1 MNDIFVCDLN
11 ALADLIADKLM
22 KRLDAFAPQQQDVY
36 TIQQLAERYHVS
48 EDSIR
53 RRINAGEFGAPH
65 SLWGR
70 TWPSRFRRSC
80 PEVRREPLKA
90 EGIYFSEAQNY
101 PLGCWEALIT

>member
-22 KRLDAFAPQQQDVY
+22 KRLDASAPQQQDVY

-53 RRINAGEFGAPH
+53 RRINAGEFGAPIRFGEERGLRVSAEAVRKYDENRSRPKESISQRH
-65 SLWGR
+65 RTIRSDAGR
-70 TWPSRFRRSC
+70 
-80 PEVRREPLKA
+80 L
-90 EGIYFSEAQNY
+90 
-101 PLGCWEALIT
+101 

>member
-53 RRINAGEFGAPH
+53 RRINAGEFGAPI
-65 SLWGR
+65 
-70 TWPSRFRRSC
+70 RFGEERGLRVS
-80 PEVRREPLKA
+80 A